1 MRILAIRYS
10 GLGDVVMLLQTLEKL
25 KNKYENCH
33 ITLLT
38 DKSNI
43 SLKDISCGMIDE
55 VISLDRSVFRK
66 RKYFLSLVEI
76 VKLFPKIIKHIFTI
90 FARINPAINAK
101 IFRIIGC
108 IIFKFSFNFLSSKP
122 IAIKKLLYFDY
133 VL

>member
-66 RKYFLSLVEI
+66 RKYFLSLVLGRKEFGQRAHSH
-76 VKLFPKIIKHIFTI
+76 LAT
-90 FARINPAINAK
+90 
-101 IFRIIGC
+101 
-108 IIFKFSFNFLSSKP
+108 
-122 IAIKKLLYFDY
+122 
-133 VL
+133 

>member
-66 RKYFLSLVEI
+66 RKYWVAL
-76 VKLFPKIIKHIFTI
+76 KLH
-90 FARINPAINAK
+90 
-101 IFRIIGC
+101 
-108 IIFKFSFNFLSSKP
+108 
-122 IAIKKLLYFDY
+122 
-133 VL
+133 

>member
-43 SLKDISCGMIDE
+43 SLKDISCGVIDE
-55 VISLDRSVFRK
+55 IISFDRSVFK
-66 RKYFLSLVEI
+66 KEN
-76 VKLFPKIIKHIFTI
+76 IF
-90 FARINPAINAK
+90 
-101 IFRIIGC
+101 C
-108 IIFKFSFNFLSSKP
+108 H
-122 IAIKKLLYFDY
+122 
-133 VL
+133 